1 MAINMSWDAI
11 FGYANLWAM
20 LCWAVLAFA
29 PKREIIIP
37 YLFYA
42 GCGLLA
48 FVYAGLI
55 IALMSGLISDG
66 GPSGGPGA
74 DFTTLAG
81 IMAIFDSPGGATIGW
96 IHYLA
101 FDLFVGIWAARNAD
115 RRAIGRIAQVPI
127 LFFILMV
134 GPLGLVLYLILRQ
147 FLGQKPENALVPS

>member
-1 MAINMSWDAI
+1 MPWEAI

-20 LCWAVLAFA
+20 LCWAILAFA
-29 PKREIIIP
+29 PRREQTVP

-48 FVYAGLI
+48 LSYASLIVPLMAGLI
-55 IALMSGLISDG
+55 ADG
-66 GPSGGPGA
+66 GPAGRSSP

-81 IMAIFDSPGGATIGW
+81 VMALFDSPGGATIGW

-115 RRAIGRIAQVPI
+115 RRGINRVMQIPV
-127 LFFILMV
+127 LFSILMV

-147 FLGQKPENALVPS
+147 FVGARPENSTAPS

>member
-1 MAINMSWDAI
+1 MPWDAI
-11 FGYANLWAM
+11 FEWTNRYAL

-29 PKREIIIP
+29 PRREQIIP

-48 FVYAGLI
+48 LTYAGLI
-55 IALMSGLISDG
+55 VPLMTGLIGDG
-66 GPSGGPGA
+66 GAAGRPSP

-81 IMAIFDSPGGATIGW
+81 VMALFDSPGGATIGW

-115 RRAIGRIAQVPI
+115 RRGINRIIQVPV

-134 GPLGLVLYLILRQ
+134 GPLGLVLYLILRN
-147 FLGQKPENALVPS
+147 FVGAKPENSTAPS